1 MQSKSVLWDAD
12 AETDIIVLKR
22 IYLLFLFLQERNQI
36 PEFGATGAA
45 EKPSAADPV
54 FLFIVASAP
63 LLLLICFSIFSLLSV
78 NSPTTFTFILMFFYH
93 IHAFTPIHETSSA
106 GEEQEPFSPMSHR
119 HANGEV
125 IQPVFVDA
133 AAPAPPGPSL
143 LCACV
148 S

>member
-1 MQSKSVLWDAD
+1 M
-12 AETDIIVLKR
+12 ETDIIVLK
-22 IYLLFLFLQERNQI
+22 IISLLFLFLQERNQI

-54 FLFIVASAP
+54 FLIIVASAP
-63 LLLLICFSIFSLLSV
+63 LLLLIFSLLSV
-78 NSPTTFTFILMFFYH
+78 NSPTSFTFILMFFYH
-93 IHAFTPIHETSSA
+93 IHAFTPIHQTSSA
-106 GEEQEPFSPMSHR
+106 GEEQEPFSPMNHR

-143 LCACV
+143 LYACV